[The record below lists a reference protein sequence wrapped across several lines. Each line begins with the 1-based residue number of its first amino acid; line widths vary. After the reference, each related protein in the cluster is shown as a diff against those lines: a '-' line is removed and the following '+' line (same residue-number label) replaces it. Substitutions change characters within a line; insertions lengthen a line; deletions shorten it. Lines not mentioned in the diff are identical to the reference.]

1 MSQIQIRP
9 ATPHDVPL
17 ILAFVRELATYE
29 KLAHEVV
36 ATESDMHA
44 ALFGDRPVVE
54 TVIASLDGEPV
65 GYALFFPTFS
75 TFLGKPGLYL
85 EDLYVRPAARGL
97 GVGRK
102 LLEHLARLTVERGW
116 GRLEWSV
123 LDWNEPSI
131 AFYKK
136 MGARPMDEWTVF
148 RLAGESLD
156 CAGIGR
162 FGRSRRF
169 GRLRESLELPI
180 CRSPISLV
188 DPASANDHVIRHKT
202 PPPVLA

>member
-1 MSQIQIRP
+1 MPRIEIRP
-9 ATPHDVPL
+9 ATPPDVPL
-17 ILAFVRELATYE
+17 IIAFLNELATYE

-36 ATESDMHA
+36 ATEADMHA
-44 ALFGDRPVVE
+44 ALFGERPVIE
-54 TVIASLDGEPV
+54 TVIGSLDGEPV
-65 GYALFFPTFS
+65 GYALYFPTFS

-85 EDLYVRPAARGL
+85 EDLYVRPAARGF

-102 LLEHLARLTVERGW
+102 LLEHLARITVERGW

-148 RLAGESLD
+148 RLAGEKLTSM
-156 CAGIGR
+156 ASGR
-162 FGRSRRF
+162 GNEALRGDRSF
-169 GRLRESLELPI
+169 
-180 CRSPISLV
+180 
-188 DPASANDHVIRHKT
+188 
-202 PPPVLA
+202 

>member
-1 MSQIQIRP
+1 MPQIQIEP
-9 ATPHDVPL
+9 AAPEDVPL
-17 ILAFVRELATYE
+17 IVTFIHELATYE

-36 ATESDMHA
+36 ATEGDMNT
-44 ALFGDRPVVE
+44 ALFGKRPVIE
-54 TVIASLDGEPV
+54 AVIASLDDEPV

-85 EDLYVRPAARGL
+85 EDLYVRPAARGH

-136 MGARPMDEWTVF
+136 MGAKPMDEWTIF
-148 RLAGESLD
+148 RLTGESLH
-156 CAGIGR
+156 
-162 FGRSRRF
+162 
-169 GRLRESLELPI
+169 RL
-180 CRSPISLV
+180 
-188 DPASANDHVIRHKT
+188 AQNT
-202 PPPVLA
+202 

>member
-1 MSQIQIRP
+1 MPKITIAP
-9 ATPHDVPL
+9 AAQADVPL
-17 ILAFVRELATYE
+17 ILEFLRELATYE

-36 ATESDMHA
+36 ATPEDMHA
-44 ALFGDRPVVE
+44 ALFGERPVVE
-54 TVIASLDGEPV
+54 TVIARLDAEPV

-85 EDLYVRPAARGL
+85 EDLYVRPAARGF

-136 MGARPMDEWTVF
+136 MGAKPMDEWTVF
-148 RLAGESLD
+148 RLTGDSL
-156 CAGIGR
+156 
-162 FGRSRRF
+162 RR
-169 GRLRESLELPI
+169 
-180 CRSPISLV
+180 
-188 DPASANDHVIRHKT
+188 
-202 PPPVLA
+202 LARNS

>member
-1 MSQIQIRP
+1 M
-9 ATPHDVPL
+9 PL
-17 ILAFVRELATYE
+17 ILTFVHELAAYE

-36 ATESDMHA
+36 ATDADMHA
-44 ALFGDRPVVE
+44 ALFGERPVIE
-54 TVIASLDGEPV
+54 AVIASLDDQPV

-85 EDLYVRPAARGL
+85 EDLYVRPAARGF

-102 LLEHLARLTVERGW
+102 LLEHLARITLERGW

-136 MGARPMDEWTVF
+136 MGAKPMDEWTVF
-148 RLAGESLD
+148 RLADKNLISLALED
-156 CAGIGR
+156 RKIGR
-162 FGRSRRF
+162 
-169 GRLRESLELPI
+169 LK
-180 CRSPISLV
+180 
-188 DPASANDHVIRHKT
+188 D
-202 PPPVLA
+202 

>member
-1 MSQIQIRP
+1 MSHIQIRP
-9 ATPHDVPL
+9 ATPQDVPL
-17 ILAFVRELATYE
+17 ILAFLTELATYE

-36 ATESDMHA
+36 ATDADMHA
-44 ALFGDRPVVE
+44 ALFGERPVIE
-54 TVIASLDGEPV
+54 TVIASLDDQPV

-97 GVGRK
+97 GAGRK
-102 LLEHLARLTVERGW
+102 LLEHLAGLVVERGW

-123 LDWNEPSI
+123 LDWNEPAI

-148 RLAGESLD
+148 RLTGAD
-156 CAGIGR
+156 
-162 FGRSRRF
+162 
-169 GRLRESLELPI
+169 LETLAVAD
-180 CRSPISLV
+180 SK
-188 DPASANDHVIRHKT
+188 IRGLSDSDN
-202 PPPVLA
+202 P

>member
-1 MSQIQIRP
+1 MPQIQIEP
-9 ATPHDVPL
+9 AAPEDVPL
-17 ILAFVRELATYE
+17 IVTFIHELATYE

-36 ATESDMHA
+36 ATEGDMNT
-44 ALFGDRPVVE
+44 ALFGERPVIE
-54 TVIASLDGEPV
+54 AVIASLDDQPV

-85 EDLYVRPAARGL
+85 EDLYVRPAARGH

-136 MGARPMDEWTVF
+136 MGAKPMDEWTIF
-148 RLAGESLD
+148 RLTGESLH
-156 CAGIGR
+156 
-162 FGRSRRF
+162 
-169 GRLRESLELPI
+169 RL
-180 CRSPISLV
+180 
-188 DPASANDHVIRHKT
+188 AQNT
-202 PPPVLA
+202 